1 MKAVKVAVLAE
12 PGNVLAAPRGA
23 SAAPRGVS
31 AAPCGVSATLRLD
44 VVNEVKLLGTIITN
58 DLKWNKN
65 TKKGTKCKCKNENV
79 AYSCKICEKQR

>member
-1 MKAVKVAVLAE
+1 MAVLAVTW
-12 PGNVLAAPRGA
+12 GML
-23 SAAPRGVS
+23 
-31 AAPCGVSATLRLD
+31 AAPCGMSATLRLD